1 MQEKFLIKLFFSL
14 MDPPTQHNNVLLQNT
29 LSHSQTPLPFFFF
42 SFSLFLS
49 LKHPH
54 TCTRTHSKSLTYTL
68 ECRVKTTHATN
79 AIQNSNLSLT
89 HSLTNTA
96 QLAQSLTHTHTHTHS
111 TLSSFLFFHSSIK
124 FLLGTFPIQFNY
136 FFFLL
141 LQHLKP
147 SKQNRFANL
156 FRLR

>member
-42 SFSLFLS
+42 SLSLFLS

-96 QLAQSLTHTHTHTHS
+96 QLAQSLTHTHALNS
-111 TLSSFLFFHSSIK
+111 LLFSLFHSSIK

-141 LQHLKP
+141 LLHLKP

-156 FRLR
+156 FRRR